1 VSAAGTT
8 DSGTPS
14 TTWEDAVR
22 TLLADEGSAQLA
34 RDCYYDGTPLEAAR
48 RYAASDEWIALR
60 GMLPAPGGEAL
71 DLGAGRGIASY
82 ALASAGW
89 RVTAVE
95 PDPSGLVGAGAIES
109 IARDTG
115 LPITVVRTTGERM
128 PLPDASVDVVFA
140 RQALHHAADLRAL
153 CREVARVLR
162 PGGTLL
168 AAREHVISKPADL
181 PAFLAA
187 HPLHRLYG
195 GENAYTLAQYRGALE
210 AAGLRVD
217 ACVGAFESVVNYAP
231 YTLATLRDA
240 IGERL
245 RRLPAGGVAAAV
257 LLSDAAFPRVLRIA
271 NALDRRP
278 GRLYTFVC
286 RRAAGS

>member
-1 VSAAGTT
+1 VREPDHVATVATG
-8 DSGTPS
+8 
-14 TTWEDAVR
+14 TWEDAVR
-22 TLLADEGSAQLA
+22 TLLADEASAQLA

-60 GMLPAPGGEAL
+60 AILPAPGGEAL

-89 RVTAVE
+89 RVTSIE
-95 PDPSGLVGAGAIES
+95 PDSSDLVGAGAIER

-115 LPITVVRTTGERM
+115 LPITVVRATGERM

-140 RQALHHAADLRAL
+140 RQALHHAADLREL

-162 PGGTLL
+162 PGGTLV

-181 PAFLAA
+181 PAFFDA

-195 GENAYTLAQYRGALE
+195 GENAYTLEQYRGALE

-217 ACVGAFESVVNYAP
+217 SVLGSFDSVVNYAP
-231 YTLATLRDA
+231 YTRDTLRDA
-240 IGERL
+240 IGRRL
-245 RRLPAGGVAAAV
+245 RRLPAGGLAAAM
-257 LLSDAAFPRVLRIA
+257 LLNDTAFPRVLRVA

-278 GRLYTFVC
+278 GRLYTFRCV
-286 RRAAGS
+286 RTAAP